1 MSDRQPSLTYRFGSA
16 HTEAVR
22 PIDVVVALGLAAL
35 SLAAFVGGSPTIGAA
50 GPATAALLL
59 LESLPL
65 AARRRYPLEV
75 FLVVV
80 GATIVHVSIVPQGA
94 QLEAG
99 LGVLVAMYTIGER
112 LDRQLSIPLAALAGT
127 ILGILLVGRGGF
139 PQTLQSLIQTELI
152 LGVAWLVGD
161 GSRIRLLYTVAL
173 EDRARLLERE
183 REERAKRAVLE
194 ERERIARE
202 LHDVVAHHVSVIVI
216 QSGGALR
223 AIATRP
229 ADARSALEAIAMTG
243 RQALT
248 DMRRLVG
255 VPGEGEETA
264 PLPRLDQLDA
274 LLEEVRSA
282 GLAVELT
289 VEGDRRRLDP
299 GLELSAYRII
309 QEGLTN
315 SLKHAGGGQTTATV
329 RYGADALEITI
340 EDERGP
346 GSPPALEPEHEGR
359 GLMGMRERVAMFRG
373 TFDAQRTSTGFR
385 VAARLP
391 TDERA
396 PSS

>member
-1 MSDRQPSLTYRFGSA
+1 MSDRQPSLTDRFGSA

-80 GATIVHVSIVPQGA
+80 GATIVHVAIVPQGA

-161 GSRIRLLYTVAL
+161 GSRIRRLYTVAL

-223 AIATRP
+223 AIDNARP
-229 ADARSALEAIAMTG
+229 KH
-243 RQALT
+243 
-248 DMRRLVG
+248 
-255 VPGEGEETA
+255 
-264 PLPRLDQLDA
+264 
-274 LLEEVRSA
+274 
-282 GLAVELT
+282 
-289 VEGDRRRLDP
+289 DRRWR
-299 GLELSAYRII
+299 
-309 QEGLTN
+309 
-315 SLKHAGGGQTTATV
+315 
-329 RYGADALEITI
+329 
-340 EDERGP
+340 
-346 GSPPALEPEHEGR
+346 
-359 GLMGMRERVAMFRG
+359 
-373 TFDAQRTSTGFR
+373 
-385 VAARLP
+385 
-391 TDERA
+391 
-396 PSS
+396 PSR